1 MGQAEA
7 DEVSD
12 GCSAARS
19 EVTSLD
25 QVPCFLLVV
34 IGAGILS
41 RDTKDEDKED
51 AGKLNYTL
59 IV

>member
-1 MGQAEA
+1 MKWVMAAVQR
-7 DEVSD
+7 EVKW
-12 GCSAARS
+12 R
-19 EVTSLD
+19 VLRLD
-25 QVPCFLLVV
+25 QVPCSLLVV